1 MISVTRIL
9 ENPLK
14 NKQTYKLPKLLFT
27 PIASYRQYSCSKP
40 TTNKIIFYDLDFI
53 FLWIFKIIFQN
64 SLRWFPLS
72 LTHVMP
78 LVSFLKTSE
87 NLWLYEVFKG
97 CRKRPV
103 VWNGLINLSSKSAT
117 GGVFLKNSQNSQKKT
132 SARVSFLIK
141 LQTWRLQLYYKR
153 DSYTV
158 VFLCILRNF

>member
-1 MISVTRIL
+1 MISVNRIL

-27 PIASYRQYSCSKP
+27 QIASHRQYSYSKP

-64 SLRWFPLS
+64 SPRWFPLS

-78 LVSFLKTSE
+78 LVSLLKISE
-87 NLWLYEVFKG
+87 NLWLYEVFKV

-103 VWNGLINLSSKSAT
+103 IWNGLINLSSESAT
-117 GGVFLKNSQNSQKKT
+117 GDVFLKNSQNSQEKT
-132 SARVSFLIK
+132 CVKVSFLIK
-141 LQTWRLQLYYKR
+141 LQTWRL
-153 DSYTV
+153 
-158 VFLCILRNF
+158 